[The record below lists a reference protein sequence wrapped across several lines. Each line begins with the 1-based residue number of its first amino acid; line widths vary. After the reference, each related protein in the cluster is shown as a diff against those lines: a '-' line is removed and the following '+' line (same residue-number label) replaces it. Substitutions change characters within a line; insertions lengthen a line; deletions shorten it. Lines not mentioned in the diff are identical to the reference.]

1 MKKSF
6 ACSVVCNGILGG
18 KICVE
23 DTAVIYK
30 TNKLTVNSKYKNIV
44 LPVGEICDLSW
55 RWIVF
60 PVATLKMT
68 NGEKYKFLIFNK
80 KGFNKRFEQVKKF

>member
-18 KICVE
+18 KIWVE

-30 TNKLTVNSKYKNIV
+30 TNKLTVNPKYKNIV
-44 LPVGEICDLSW
+44 LPVDKICDLSW
-55 RWIVF
+55 RWIIF